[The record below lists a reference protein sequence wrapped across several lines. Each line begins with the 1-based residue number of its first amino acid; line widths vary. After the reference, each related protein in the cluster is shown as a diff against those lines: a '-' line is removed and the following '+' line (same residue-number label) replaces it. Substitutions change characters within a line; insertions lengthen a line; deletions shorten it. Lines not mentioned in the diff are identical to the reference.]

1 MWRIKEDNYYYIVE
15 TNNFFNELIKYRLN
29 NIHIFEYYKEYRL
42 TNNFGKIL
50 RKYNYTNYNT
60 KEFLTENIFDN
71 NINKMIKDYRIII
84 NKIEQRI
91 NNDWILKNCTEINIS
106 SNNNYSSYSIENID
120 NNNITNLICYEY
132 KNKSSLNYS
141 EYNYNVVKIRTGIYY
156 IKYLYEKLEYLF
168 NQFNI
173 DDVLNLSKIIQKDEI
188 INDKNIINLNQK
200 SNQKLYEINEEA
212 EDVLKEY
219 FEYYKEDINET
230 IKNELDFTINL
241 DKFSKILNY
250 TEENLKNNFKH

>member
-29 NIHIFEYYKEYRL
+29 DVHIFEYYKEYRL

-91 NNDWILKNCTEINIS
+91 NND
-106 SNNNYSSYSIENID
+106 
-120 NNNITNLICYEY
+120 
-132 KNKSSLNYS
+132 
-141 EYNYNVVKIRTGIYY
+141 
-156 IKYLYEKLEYLF
+156 F
-168 NQFNI
+168 
-173 DDVLNLSKIIQKDEI
+173 
-188 INDKNIINLNQK
+188 
-200 SNQKLYEINEEA
+200 
-212 EDVLKEY
+212 
-219 FEYYKEDINET
+219 
-230 IKNELDFTINL
+230 
-241 DKFSKILNY
+241 
-250 TEENLKNNFKH
+250 